1 MLVTKEVFQMII
13 ELWIIKFLITDIV
26 CSCWSSSH
34 IAELS
39 ISLVCWMVET
49 RARERLLHKRSQG
62 VVELSERLDMNGK
75 TGASVVSARI
85 QDQPWERVVA
95 LQNISETGCINID
108 TNKYCNRTSRH
119 QWCSCCQDCELCPRM
134 TEARDH
140 RLRWERGWRSW
151 CGELTWGTPGYSSP
165 GEELQTRTWYNTI
178 LLSSYTDHWS
188 PLTIVAWVQCWQW
201 RSGIPELEV
210 AEESPVSLPA
220 LLVHI

>member
-1 MLVTKEVFQMII
+1 MII

-95 LQNISETGCINID
+95 LQNIS
-108 TNKYCNRTSRH
+108 
-119 QWCSCCQDCELCPRM
+119 QDISGVVAVK
-134 TEARDH
+134 TVNSA
-140 RLRWERGWRSW
+140 RGWL
-151 CGELTWGTPGYSSP
+151 GHE
-165 GEELQTRTWYNTI
+165 
-178 LLSSYTDHWS
+178 
-188 PLTIVAWVQCWQW
+188 TIVSGESEVGAVDVESWLEEHRVTRFQV
-201 RSGIPELEV
+201 RSSRPEPSWHGSS
-210 AEESPVSLPA
+210 AGSGGQVSQS
-220 LLVHI
+220 

>member
-1 MLVTKEVFQMII
+1 MII

-95 LQNISETGCINID
+95 LQNISETHCINID
-108 TNKYCNRTSRH
+108 RNKYYLFLPQHISGVVAVKTVNS
-119 QWCSCCQDCELCPRM
+119 
-134 TEARDH
+134 A
-140 RLRWERGWRSW
+140 RGWLRHETVVSGESEVGAVDVESWLEKHRVTRLQVRSSRPEPDTTQYHYHHTLITGHHSPSW
-151 CGELTWGTPGYSSP
+151 HGSSA
-165 GEELQTRTWYNTI
+165 G
-178 LLSSYTDHWS
+178 
-188 PLTIVAWVQCWQW
+188 
-201 RSGIPELEV
+201 SGGQ
-210 AEESPVSLPA
+210 VSQS
-220 LLVHI
+220 